1 MRTTRVVARAVCAVW
16 LLGVTACDSSD
27 GGGPAPYA
35 TGSRQPGDNGGSSQ
49 QPDPSQSKGGDE
61 DAPPAKC
68 SLDTPFIESVFPE
81 TPESGINTDAD
92 EGLPRLTPDELVLY
106 FHRGTTI
113 HRAARASR
121 DESFGAATAVSRPN
135 DTPDSPQPAR
145 DAFPTNGD
153 ARIYFAAQTSSLELQ
168 VAERSGGGLENP
180 RPVLGFEPPISNSVS
195 APFLWKSTLFFTMAA
210 NDGQHLWSGDVG
222 ADGALL
228 ALPTKLPN
236 VAVAG
241 RSEKD
246 PTLSADGLVLLY
258 YSDAGAGAGS
268 AGIWLATRADTSQ
281 PFSNPRALN
290 VTGQTSRWIAP
301 GFLSSDYCRLYVY
314 RESEPGSNRGDLA
327 LLTRTPPPP

>member
-1 MRTTRVVARAVCAVW
+1 MARVATWAVCAGW
-16 LLGVTACDSSD
+16 LLGMTACDASD
-27 GGGPAPYA
+27 GGGPAPYSA
-35 TGSRQPGDNGGSSQ
+35 GSRQPGDDGGSS

-113 HRAARASR
+113 YRAARASR
-121 DESFGAATAVSRPN
+121 DESFGAATAVTLPN

-180 RPVLGFEPPISNSVS
+180 RPVFGFEPPISNSVS
-195 APFLWKSTLFFTMAA
+195 APFLWKSTLFFTMAG
-210 NDGQHLWSGDVG
+210 NDGQHLWSGEVG

-236 VAVAG
+236 VARAG
-241 RSEKD
+241 SAEKD
-246 PTLSADGLVLLY
+246 PTLSEDGLVLLY
-258 YSDAGAGAGS
+258 FGDAGGAAAGV
-268 AGIWLATRADTSQ
+268 WLATRTDTSQ
-281 PFSNPRALN
+281 PFSNPRALD
-290 VTGQTSRWIAP
+290 VAGKTGRWIAP
-301 GFLSSDYCRLYVY
+301 GFLSSDCCRLYVY
-314 RESEPGSNRGDLA
+314 RESEPGSNRSDLA